1 MADRFQVYNNFTVF
15 STGDPQ
21 YYVVKKEHI
30 AFKIRRLLVTR
41 GFFDLAA
48 DGVKLRIETIPSL
61 PACRNKSTRFWYII
75 SLSAVFL
82 AMDFVIMP
90 FIFLDGLYKLPEKV

>member
-48 DGVKLRIETIPSL
+48 DGE
-61 PACRNKSTRFWYII
+61 A
-75 SLSAVFL
+75 
-82 AMDFVIMP
+82 
-90 FIFLDGLYKLPEKV
+90 

>member
-1 MADRFQVYNNFTVF
+1 MKKTRSKFLKIVDEKHDINFHWPYNNFTVF
-15 STGDPQ
+15 STGDSQ

-48 DGVKLRIETIPSL
+48 DGV
-61 PACRNKSTRFWYII
+61 A
-75 SLSAVFL
+75 
-82 AMDFVIMP
+82 
-90 FIFLDGLYKLPEKV
+90 